1 MREKRGAEREEE
13 EGKGWRGEG
22 EQKGR
27 SREGG
32 EKWFITHFIWS
43 KEKVNFPQLHVH
55 RQATDKER
63 AHLQWSMN
71 SPTL

>member
-1 MREKRGAEREEE
+1 MREKGGAEREEG

-32 EKWFITHFIWS
+32 EKVVYNS
-43 KEKVNFPQLHVH
+43 LHMV
-55 RQATDKER
+55 
-63 AHLQWSMN
+63 
-71 SPTL
+71 